1 MDSFT
6 DFVTEQSLWATTS
19 VDDRPAGTD
28 RARASS
34 APGQSATP
42 ADVLVGQTVRKA
54 AGPARLGS
62 DLQDCITAET
72 FPHAAGTLDARIRGA
87 SALVCFSHLRWN
99 FVWQRPQ
106 HLLSRFA
113 RHLPVYVVE
122 EPEFAEDDAPASVR
136 MERRGD
142 VTVITPVLPADPE
155 PRWGFNDT
163 TNPQIRD
170 LLAPIFADLGL
181 LGEESGTLVAW
192 YYTPMAWGVAP
203 DAFRPSLVVFDA
215 MDELANFRGAP
226 RRLREQEAALMT
238 EADLVFAGGPSLY
251 DARKHRHPDV
261 HCFPSGV
268 ESSHFAQAANG
279 VVRPADLAAVTRPVI
294 GFYGVIDER
303 VDLELLGAVAAARP
317 DWTLAMIGPVLKIA
331 KEDLPQHPNI
341 LYYGKQE
348 YRDLP
353 GFLACFDV
361 AILPF
366 ARNEAT
372 QFISPTKTLEYL
384 ACEKPF
390 VSSPIKDVVDLYGEV
405 VAIAES
411 PEEFVT
417 AIEGALAE
425 GPADRIRRLA
435 RARALL
441 TLHDW
446 DAIAARMATLMGDA
460 LTSRAPAFATTA
472 TRTTSAATGRLSP
485 EPALAGARS
494 SLPLA
499 GVPDDSRSLLERSLS
514 DAADD

>member
-6 DFVTEQSLWATTS
+6 DFVTEPGLWVTPS
-19 VDDRPAGTD
+19 VDDRPAGSD

-34 APGQSATP
+34 GLGRSATP

-54 AGPARLGS
+54 AGPAQSGGGLRDSL
-62 DLQDCITAET
+62 TAET
-72 FPHAAGTLDARIRGA
+72 FPQAAGTRHARIRGA

-136 MERRGD
+136 MERHGD
-142 VTVITPVLPADPE
+142 VTVITPVLPFDPE

-163 TNPQIRD
+163 TTPQIRA
-170 LLAPIFADLGL
+170 LLAPVFTELGL
-181 LGEESGTLVAW
+181 LGDEAGTLVAW

-203 DAFRPSLVVFDA
+203 AAFQPTLVVFDA

-226 RRLREQEAALMT
+226 RRLREQEAALMA
-238 EADLVFAGGPSLY
+238 EADLVFTGGPSLY
-251 DARKHRHPDV
+251 EARKGRHHNA

-268 ESSHFAQAANG
+268 EAAHFAQAANG
-279 VVRPADLAAVTRPVI
+279 VTRPADLAKVDRPII

-303 VDLELLGAVAAARP
+303 VDLDLLGAVAAARP

-331 KEDLPQHPNI
+331 KEDLPTHPNI
-341 LYYGKQE
+341 LYFGKQE

-372 QFISPTKTLEYL
+372 QFISPTKTLEYM
-384 ACEKPF
+384 AGEKTI
-390 VSSPIKDVVDLYGEV
+390 VSTPIKDVVDLYGEV
-405 VAIAES
+405 VSFAETPETFVAAIDR
-411 PEEFVT
+411 
-417 AIEGALAE
+417 ALAE
-425 GPADRIRRLA
+425 TTIDRIRRLA

-441 TLHDW
+441 AIHDW
-446 DAIAARMATLMGDA
+446 DTIAARMATLMGEA
-460 LTSRAPAFATTA
+460 LSSRAPAFAA
-472 TRTTSAATGRLSP
+472 AGTRSTSLVAAGVPARAALVAASSP
-485 EPALAGARS
+485 
-494 SLPLA
+494 LPLA
-499 GVPDDSRSLLERSLS
+499 GIQEETRAMLDRLVT

>member
-6 DFVTEQSLWATTS
+6 DLVTEQGLWATAS

-34 APGQSATP
+34 ALGRSATP

-54 AGPARLGS
+54 AGPVRSGG
-62 DLQDCITAET
+62 DLRDSITAES
-72 FPHAAGTLDARIRGA
+72 FPQTAGTLDARIRGA

-106 HLLSRFA
+106 HLLSRIA

-142 VTVITPVLPADPE
+142 VTVITPLLPFDPE

-163 TNPQIRD
+163 TNPQIRN
-170 LLAPIFADLGL
+170 LLAPVFSDLGL

-203 DAFRPSLVVFDA
+203 HAFRPALVVFDA

-226 RRLREQEAALMT
+226 RRLREQEAALMA
-238 EADLVFAGGPSLY
+238 EADLVFTGGPSLY
-251 DARKHRHPDV
+251 EARKDRHPDV

-268 ESSHFAQAANG
+268 EASHFAQAANG
-279 VVRPADLAAVTRPVI
+279 VARPADLAAVTRPVI

-303 VDLELLGAVAAARP
+303 VDLELLGAIAAARP

-341 LYYGKQE
+341 LYFGKQE

-372 QFISPTKTLEYL
+372 QFISPTKTLEYM
-384 ACEKPF
+384 AGEKPI
-390 VSSPIKDVVDLYGEV
+390 VSTPIKDVVDLYGEV

-411 PEEFVT
+411 PEEFVA
-417 AIEGALAE
+417 AIERALAE

-446 DAIAARMATLMGDA
+446 DVIAARMATLMGDA
-460 LTSRAPAFATTA
+460 LASRAPAFAMTA
-472 TRTTSAATGRLSP
+472 PRTTSVVAAGFPP
-485 EPALAGARS
+485 EPAFRS
-494 SLPLA
+494 IRGTLPLA
-499 GVPDDSRSLLERSLS
+499 GVRDDARALLDRSVT